1 MDKNMEMGF
10 RCFSIYYNMCK
21 PVCHQFNLPQTA
33 FDILMF
39 LGNNPKYKT
48 AGDIVRIRRIKANLV
63 SINVDKLVHEGY
75 LLREAVEG
83 DRRKT
88 GLLLTDKAQSLIQ
101 KGNEIQT
108 LFIKNLFDGI
118 QPDEKEI
125 FFKTIHKLEE
135 NLEHMKGC

>member
-1 MDKNMEMGF
+1 MKLGIE
-10 RCFSIYYNMCK
+10 FSRKLSLAYESMCK
-21 PVCHQFNLPQTA
+21 PLCHELKLPQTA

-39 LGNNPKYKT
+39 LGNHPKYKT

-88 GLLLTDKAQSLIQ
+88 RLLLTDKAQSLIQ

>member
-1 MDKNMEMGF
+1 
-10 RCFSIYYNMCK
+10 
-21 PVCHQFNLPQTA
+21 
-33 FDILMF
+33 MF
-39 LGNNPKYKT
+39 LGNHPKYKT

-88 GLLLTDKAQSLIQ
+88 RLLLTDKAQSLIQ